1 MKKQII
7 QIIKSYAGLTLERV
21 KIIASRLQEDIQEM
35 GLAGED
41 IESYIEWAMSNV
53 AFFDI
58 ENRIVLINQ

>member
-1 MKKQII
+1 MKKHII
-7 QIIKSYAGLTLERV
+7 QIIKRNVELSMNRV

-58 ENRIVLINQ
+58 ENRVVLINQ